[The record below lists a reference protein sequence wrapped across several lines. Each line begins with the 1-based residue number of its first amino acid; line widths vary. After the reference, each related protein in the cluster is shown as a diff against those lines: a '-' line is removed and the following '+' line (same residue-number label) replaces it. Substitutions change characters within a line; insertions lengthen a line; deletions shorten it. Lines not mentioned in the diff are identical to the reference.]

1 MSRLTS
7 SETQRDTQ
15 LSTVHRTAPP
25 RTITESNS
33 VSRPVPSETQR
44 DTQSSTQSSTH
55 PNAVLA
61 DAVAVNNNIEAEINY
76 EDLLAPDSDDNKC
89 ETRHWDTVTD
99 NASDNEVATGK
110 KKGRK
115 GALVRASALPDSSLV
130 AITDEEVLEFLRG
143 GGIGLRVS
151 PRRGRSETQTA
162 IEHAALEKQIR
173 NIPTSRRGNNKKLTN
188 FLSVGNNN
196 FV

>member
-1 MSRLTS
+1 VSRLTS

-25 RTITESNS
+25 CTITESNS

-44 DTQSSTQSSTH
+44 DTQSSTH

-61 DAVAVNNNIEAEINY
+61 DTVAVNINIEAEINY

-89 ETRHWDTVTD
+89 EKFTNEGKVRAVSARHWDTITD

-130 AITDEEVLEFLRG
+130 AVTDEEVLEFLRG
-143 GGIGLRVS
+143 GGIGLRVC
-151 PRRGRSETQTA
+151 PRRGRNETQTA

-173 NIPTSRRGNNKKLTN
+173 NIPASRRGNNKK
-188 FLSVGNNN
+188 
-196 FV
+196 